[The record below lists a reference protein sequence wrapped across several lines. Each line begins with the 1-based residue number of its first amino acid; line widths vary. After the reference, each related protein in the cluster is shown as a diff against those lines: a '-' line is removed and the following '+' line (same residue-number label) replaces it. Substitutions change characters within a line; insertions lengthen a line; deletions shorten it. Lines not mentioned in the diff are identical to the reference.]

1 MTFELNLEIKQLEKE
16 LEMLQLGKDDNEE
29 KELKI
34 KEIKEIKE
42 QKIKEIKH
50 LQKIKETQRQI
61 KESPSAYVP
70 VPYSSAYCSLSSAPI
85 DLYYARPYGM
95 LPRFDCHIN
104 GQCYRFIGM
113 DGESCVYERTHQ
125 FGPIGNDAGWIKYNY
140 Y

>member
-1 MTFELNLEIKQLEKE
+1 MNLYEFNRMFLAMQMEIYDLEKQLET
-16 LEMLQLGKDDNEE
+16 LQLGKDDNEE

-34 KEIKEIKE
+34 KEIKEIKK

-50 LQKIKETQRQI
+50 LQKIKETH
-61 KESPSAYVP
+61 AYVP

-113 DGESCVYERTHQ
+113 DGEYCVYERTHQ